1 LETKTPEAVAAPY
14 NDDLQRILSSIDR
27 GDRLMYQADNFSDRT
42 EYALAKE
49 AAERT
54 VERMRRLASYF
65 EITRDRTAEFS
76 EELEAVVEHVGET
89 LLPGWDV
96 ERDVKDE

>member
-1 LETKTPEAVAAPY
+1 METETPEAVAAPY
-14 NDDLQRILSSIDR
+14 NEDLQRIVSAIDR

-42 EYALAKE
+42 EYALAKQ

-65 EITRDRTAEFS
+65 EITRDRTEAHS
-76 EELEAVVEHVGET
+76 PELSAVVEHVGET
-89 LLPGWDV
+89 LLPGW
-96 ERDVKDE
+96 EFEPEE